1 MMHHERANMWSGW
14 AVVRYRGGFAGLDW
28 KEGLR
33 FPIAFWG
40 RFGWAWASS
49 GFTIAFR
56 LERLTPLSL
65 KGRSRR
71 SESKGQRVIF
81 EGYYASLF
89 IVECKV
95 GLGIAGLEP
104 ATIRLK
110 AQCSTNW
117 AIHPKKDVVVNKDWY
132 GKEAG
137 PPSSHH
143 IKGARLCMR
152 LVLQSKRKK
161 T

>member
-1 MMHHERANMWSGW
+1 MHRSSLLYGLLIMMHHERANMWSGW

-81 EGYYASLF
+81 EGYWVELINKFLFLFQLLVITMQFNIFLNSTVKMSGIKEIFLKYLSFNYDFMLNYLF
-89 IVECKV
+89 IFRCN
-95 GLGIAGLEP
+95 I
-104 ATIRLK
+104 
-110 AQCSTNW
+110 
-117 AIHPKKDVVVNKDWY
+117 KKN
-132 GKEAG
+132 
-137 PPSSHH
+137 
-143 IKGARLCMR
+143 
-152 LVLQSKRKK
+152 
-161 T
+161 